1 VKTQGAEFGA
11 REGGG
16 TLAAI
21 GITRHHLG
29 TEAMEGPY
37 VEMSA
42 AVGEV
47 EAIVPEQGDN
57 LSENELHLCVSGN
70 TLNESQD
77 LQHRA
82 TVADQIGGTT
92 ALELQAGIGARVLA
106 RFISW

>member
-1 VKTQGAEFGA
+1 
-11 REGGG
+11 
-16 TLAAI
+16 
-21 GITRHHLG
+21 
-29 TEAMEGPY
+29 MEGPY

-77 LQHRA
+77 LQQKA
-82 TVADQIGGTT
+82 TVAYQNGRTT
-92 ALELQAGIGARVLA
+92 ALDLQAGNCARVSPLS
-106 RFISW
+106 IPS